1 MTRLDYLQD
10 QYEDAYFA
18 LLMHEVAEQEGV
30 RLEKLNEELQNNP
43 AVAVPEKIDRKC
55 LKTIDQ
61 YFAQKRRADHWRTS
75 KKILS
80 RVGIVA
86 AIVMLLFTTA
96 FALSEEFRVT
106 TLNLLITI
114 EGKYTELHMEE
125 AEDPT
130 ANSASVTADT
140 STGSDYFDDLE
151 IGWMPEGYTCTMN
164 YPNKMYGFENDSGDA
179 FVIDRS
185 NGTANMS
192 IDTEDAESIE
202 NIVINGL
209 ETLRVTKQGCI
220 NTVMMDTEHGIFI
233 RVWTSA
239 GISLETNQKM
249 AESIKYIG

>member
-114 EGKYTELHMEE
+114 EEKYTELHMEE

-130 ANSASVTADT
+130 ANSASVTSD
-140 STGSDYFDDLE
+140 SSSGSDYFDDLE

-164 YPNKMYGFENDSGDA
+164 YPNSLYGFENDSGDA
-179 FVIDRS
+179 FVIDRT

>member
-1 MTRLDYLQD
+1 MTTREQLEE

-18 LLMHEVAEQEGV
+18 LLMHKIAEQGGA
-30 RLEKLNEELQNNP
+30 RLEHLNEELQNDP
-43 AVAVPEKIDRKC
+43 AAAVPEEIDRKC
-55 LKTIDQ
+55 LKTIDR
-61 YFAQKRRADHWRTS
+61 YFAQKRHAGYWRTS
-75 KKILS
+75 KKILG

-114 EGKYTELHMEE
+114 EEKYTELHMEE

-130 ANSASVTADT
+130 AGSASVTTDT

-151 IGWMPEGYTCTMN
+151 IGWMPEGYTCTVN
-164 YPNKMYGFENDSGDA
+164 SPNSVYGFENDAGDA
-179 FVIDRS
+179 FVIDRVS
-185 NGTANMS
+185 GTTERS
-192 IDTEDAESIE
+192 VDTENAESIE

-220 NTVMMDTEHGIFI
+220 NTIMMDTEHGIFI

>member
-18 LLMHEVAEQEGV
+18 LLMHEVAEQEGM

-114 EGKYTELHMEE
+114 EEKYTELHMEE

-140 STGSDYFDDLE
+140 STSSDYFDDLE
-151 IGWMPEGYTCTMN
+151 IGWIPEGFTCILN
-164 YPNKMYGFENDSGDA
+164 YPNETIGFENEQGQS
-179 FVIDRS
+179 FIIDRTDGYDS
-185 NGTANMS
+185 MN
-192 IDTEDAESIE
+192 IDTENADKIE
-202 NIVINGL
+202 YISINGIDSM
-209 ETLRVTKQGCI
+209 RVFKEDDI
-220 NTVMMDTEHGIFI
+220 NTIIMDTAHNIFV

-239 GISLETNQKM
+239 GISVAVNEKI
-249 AESIKYIG
+249 AENIKYIG

>member
-18 LLMHEVAEQEGV
+18 LLMHEVAEQEGM

-114 EGKYTELHMEE
+114 EEKYTELHMEE

-130 ANSASVTADT
+130 ANSASVTSD
-140 STGSDYFDDLE
+140 SSSGSDYFDDLE

-164 YPNKMYGFENDSGDA
+164 YPNSLYGFENDSGDA
-179 FVIDRS
+179 FVIDRT

>member
-1 MTRLDYLQD
+1 MTTREQLEE

-18 LLMHEVAEQEGV
+18 LLMHKIAERDGA
-30 RLEKLNEELQNNP
+30 RLEHLNEELQNDP
-43 AVAVPEKIDRKC
+43 AAAVPEEIDRKC

-114 EGKYTELHMEE
+114 EEKYTELHMEE

-130 ANSASVTADT
+130 AGSASVTTDT

-151 IGWMPEGYTCTMN
+151 IGWMPEGYTCTVN
-164 YPNKMYGFENDSGDA
+164 SPNSVYGFENDAGDA
-179 FVIDRS
+179 FVIDRVS
-185 NGTANMS
+185 GTTERS
-192 IDTEDAESIE
+192 VDTENAESIE

-220 NTVMMDTEHGIFI
+220 NTIMMDTEHGIFI

>member
-1 MTRLDYLQD
+1 MTRLDYLQS

-30 RLEKLNEELQNNP
+30 RLEKLNEELQNEP
-43 AVAVPEKIDRKC
+43 AAAVPEEIDRKC
-55 LKTIDQ
+55 LKTIDR
-61 YFAQKRRADHWRTS
+61 YFAKKRHAGYWRTS
-75 KKILS
+75 KKILG

-86 AIVMLLFTTA
+86 AIIMLLFTTA

-114 EGKYTELHMEE
+114 EEKYTELHMEE

-130 ANSASVTADT
+130 ADSASVTTDT

-151 IGWMPEGYTCTMN
+151 IGWMPEGYTCTAN
-164 YPNKMYGFENDSGDA
+164 SPNSLYGFENDSGDA
-179 FVIDRS
+179 YIINRA
-185 NGTANMS
+185 NGTTNMS
-192 IDTEDAESIE
+192 IDTEDAESVE

-239 GISLETNQKM
+239 GISQETNQKI
-249 AESIKYIG
+249 AENIKYIG

>member
-96 FALSEEFRVT
+96 FALSEKFRVT

-114 EGKYTELHMEE
+114 EEKYTELHMEE

-130 ANSASVTADT
+130 AGSASVTTDT

-151 IGWMPEGYTCTMN
+151 IGWMPEGYTCTVN
-164 YPNKMYGFENDSGDA
+164 SPNSVYGFENDAGDA
-179 FVIDRS
+179 FVIDRVS
-185 NGTANMS
+185 GTTERS
-192 IDTEDAESIE
+192 VDTENAESIE

-220 NTVMMDTEHGIFI
+220 NTIMMDTEHGIFI

>member
-30 RLEKLNEELQNNP
+30 RLEKLNEELQNDP
-43 AVAVPEKIDRKC
+43 AAAVPEEIDRKC
-55 LKTIDQ
+55 LKTIDR
-61 YFAQKRRADHWRTS
+61 YFAQKRHAGYWRTS
-75 KKILS
+75 QKILG

-86 AIVMLLFTTA
+86 AIIMLLFTTA

-106 TLNLLITI
+106 ALNLLITI
-114 EGKYTELHMEE
+114 EEKYTELHMEE
-125 AEDPT
+125 TEDPT
-130 ANSASVTADT
+130 ADSASVTADT

-179 FVIDRS
+179 YVINRA
-185 NGTANMS
+185 NGTSNMS
-192 IDTEDAESIE
+192 IDTENAESVE

-233 RVWTSA
+233 RVWTSE
-239 GISLETNQKM
+239 GISLETNQKI
-249 AESIKYIG
+249 AKNIEYIG

>member
-18 LLMHEVAEQEGV
+18 LVMHEVAEQEGV
-30 RLEKLNEELQNNP
+30 RLEKLNEELQNDS
-43 AVAVPEKIDRKC
+43 AAAVPEEIDRKC
-55 LKTIDQ
+55 LKTIDR
-61 YFAQKRRADHWRTS
+61 YFAKKRHAGYWQTS
-75 KKILS
+75 KKILG

-86 AIVMLLFTTA
+86 AIIMLLFTTA
-96 FALSEEFRVT
+96 FALSEQFRVN

-114 EGKYTELHMEE
+114 EEKYTELHMEE
-125 AEDPT
+125 AEDST
-130 ANSASVTADT
+130 AGSASVTTDNSA
-140 STGSDYFDDLE
+140 GSNYFDDLE

-179 FVIDRS
+179 YVINRA
-185 NGTANMS
+185 NGTSNMS
-192 IDTEDAESIE
+192 IDTEDAESVE

-239 GISLETNQKM
+239 GISRETNQKM